1 MRTYL
6 RRANLRLRKTQSI
19 RLRRGLSLPELL
31 ASVLI
36 LALIAASLGG
46 VASAVRVSNAYCSG
60 RTQAAQHAR
69 VTLARLENNIA
80 AVTANENF
88 PGCRVFSTAVSGYA
102 FPDTLMIWKPLT
114 TAVAPTD
121 LPRVN
126 ELLLYTYNPSA
137 VNELIEIRDA
147 TNTNVAPTAAS
158 TSAWNTLV
166 STLLSSNTATRTV
179 LTTRLHTARPAVATN
194 LRGAVRFL
202 MLAGPSDTQWASYR
216 AGTTTWDAL
225 DWPLDRYG
233 STSGSRMVSLQI
245 ELQMDANDGTVT
257 TGNVLPFFGSASY
270 SYQLS
275 R

>member
-6 RRANLRLRKTQSI
+6 RQANLRNI
-19 RLRRGLSLPELL
+19 RLRRGLTLPELL

-69 VTLARLENNIA
+69 VTLARLESNIA
-80 AVTANENF
+80 GVVANENF
-88 PGCRVFSTAVSGYA
+88 PGCRVFSTTVSGFA
-102 FPDTLMIWKPLT
+102 FPDTLVIWKPLT
-114 TAVAPTD
+114 TAVAPTG

-126 ELLLYTYNPSA
+126 ELLLYTSNPSA
-137 VNELIEIRDA
+137 VNELIEIRDPS
-147 TNTNVAPTAAS
+147 NTAVAPDATQ
-158 TSAWNTLV
+158 TSSWNTLV

-179 LTTRLHTARPAVATN
+179 LTTRLHTAKPGVATAT
-194 LRGAVRFL
+194 RGCVRFL
-202 MLAGPSDTQWASYR
+202 MLAAPTDTQWASYR
-216 AGTTTWDAL
+216 AGTTAWDAI

-233 STSGSRMVSLQI
+233 STSGSRMIALQI
-245 ELQMDANDGTVT
+245 EMQMDASDGTVAA
-257 TGNVLPFFGSASY
+257 GNVLPFFGSAQY